1 MKSLKRDVRESGLE
15 VGKVSSGKGLNSQS
29 SPRPDRSC
37 SCLKDDALQR
47 RLNAQKVEVYRFTL
61 HLAPR
66 SRKTPVPLVQSGK
79 TQSVCRNET
88 AADGEVFHGL
98 MLFLIN
104 GMEIRGHFP
113 WIISEQRN

>member
-1 MKSLKRDVRESGLE
+1 MSVLHPFALK
-15 VGKVSSGKGLNSQS
+15 KPS
-29 SPRPDRSC
+29 SPG
-37 SCLKDDALQR
+37 LKL
-47 RLNAQKVEVYRFTL
+47 
-61 HLAPR
+61 
-66 SRKTPVPLVQSGK
+66 K

-104 GMEIRGHFP
+104 GMEIRGHSP